1 MASLEFVIAGPLL
14 ATNRDMAIGCRLREL
29 RSKVQ
34 LVVGHHLACRLHLQ
48 VDIAIAMDSIAD
60 SGVTTSAQIHG
71 GPQLAVKAY
80 SLG

>member
-1 MASLEFVIAGPLL
+1 
-14 ATNRDMAIGCRLREL
+14 MAIGCRLREL

-60 SGVTTSAQIHG
+60 SVAATSAQIHG
-71 GPQLAVKAY
+71 GLQLAVKAY
-80 SLG
+80 LLG

>member
-1 MASLEFVIAGPLL
+1 MASLEFAITAPLL

-29 RSKVQ
+29 RNKVQ
-34 LVVGHHLACRLHLQ
+34 LVVGHHSACRLHLQ

-60 SGVTTSAQIHG
+60 SVAASAQIHG
-71 GPQLAVKAY
+71 GLQQAVKAY